1 MRGRAQCATPG
12 LSAASF
18 AAIFER
24 HMATARSEIADVR
37 AEIASLRDGVALGL
51 AMSQRSTGSKAMSVA
66 DVATRL
72 KAMSTGDG
80 ADPYGWRQMAR
91 TTGEQVIGS
100 GYGSIFER
108 QIQQESRFAPDVVF
122 GIRKSS
128 AGAEGIAQLMPQF
141 YPSVNRADPQASLL
155 AGARS
160 VDHYLGA
167 WDGDVRKALASYNA
181 GLGKVR
187 QVVAAHGE
195 CWETALPLETR
206 QYLSAIVGDMRPVFA
221 RSASGVARTAAI
233 FGGRGP
239 GGVLTMPVDR
249 TGSRLTA
256 GGLDL
261 FAVEGSAVR
270 APADGTVHVVPGDEG
285 SVVTIDHGNGWR
297 STLRGLGGVVPEDG
311 STIRRGEPMGV
322 VDSGDRVALG
332 LTLDGRA
339 VDPLRYLLGEHSIPG
354 RGGRC
359 YDRGSM
365 VGVA

>member
-1 MRGRAQCATPG
+1 MDALSPTSGPGSTSPVSPYEGVRSAPPPATQ
-12 LSAASF
+12 AASF
-18 AAIFER
+18 AAVFER
-24 HMATARSEIADVR
+24 HMATARSEIEGVR
-37 AEIASLRDGVALGL
+37 AEIASLRDGGARDL
-51 AMSQRSTGSKAMSVA
+51 AMSQRSSTGSKAMSVA
-66 DVATRL
+66 DVAARL
-72 KAMSTGDG
+72 KTMSTGDG

-91 TTGEQVIGS
+91 TTGEQIIGG

-108 QIQQESRFAPDVVF
+108 QIQQESGFAPDVVF
-122 GIRKSS
+122 GLRKSS

-141 YPSVNRADPQASLL
+141 YPSVNRTDPQASLL

-160 VDHYLGA
+160 MDHYLGA

-195 CWETALPLETR
+195 RWETALPLETR

-221 RSASGVARTAAI
+221 RPASGVASTAAV

-249 TGSRLTA
+249 TGSRSTA

-270 APADGTVHVVPGDEG
+270 APADGTVRVAAGAEG

-297 STLRGLGGVVPEDG
+297 STLRGLGGVVPEDR
-311 STIRRGEPMGV
+311 STIRRGEPLGV
-322 VDSGDRVALG
+322 VDTGARVAFG

-339 VDPLRYLLGEHSIPG
+339 VDPLRYLLG
-354 RGGRC
+354 
-359 YDRGSM
+359 
-365 VGVA
+365 